1 VSEAPAQARF
11 EPVLLLFAAGFCIG
25 LIFPFGRMAG
35 EAGIPP
41 LVFAGMSAAG
51 AAIVLG
57 AITLASARRVPL
69 DRPALL
75 YALVAGQLTFAIPF
89 GTLVAVIPHLGSG
102 IPAILQSLAPIVT
115 LAIVLVIGLERPN
128 AVRTLGL
135 ATGMAGAIIILVSRN
150 AGSLD
155 AGASFGWYL
164 AALVTPAALAAGNVY
179 RSTHWPA
186 GLGAIPLAT
195 LTLAAAAVGLGL
207 VVAVQALAG
216 GLLPAGPG
224 LRAGWW
230 LIASQSL
237 ATGIGYAFFFRLQ
250 QIGGPVYL
258 SQISYVNTGV
268 GVAFAV
274 LLFGERLSLWVWL
287 AVGLVFAGVAIV
299 NRAHNPPVIP
309 GEREAGDSG
318 PRDG

>member
-1 VSEAPAQARF
+1 MSNARARWRI
-11 EPVLLLFAAGFCIG
+11 EPILLLLAAGFCIG
-25 LIFPFGRMAG
+25 LIFPLGRMAG

-41 LVFAGMSAAG
+41 LVFAGGSAAG

-57 AITLASARRVPL
+57 AITLASAQRLPF
-69 DRPALL
+69 DRGTLI
-75 YALVAGQLTFAIPF
+75 YAAIAGLLTFAIPF

-128 AVRTLGL
+128 AMRTLGL
-135 ATGMAGAIIILVSRN
+135 ATGMAGAIVILVSRN
-150 AGSLD
+150 AGPLD
-155 AGASFGWYL
+155 VDAPFGWYL

-179 RSTHWPA
+179 RSTHWPK
-186 GLGAIPLAT
+186 GHGPMPLAT
-195 LTLAAAAVGLGL
+195 LTLAAAALGIGL
-207 VVAVQALAG
+207 VLALQALAG
-216 GLLPAGPG
+216 GAAPVGAA

-230 LIASQSL
+230 LILAQSI
-237 ATGIGYAFFFRLQ
+237 ATGVGYAFFFRLQ

-274 LLFGERLSLWVWL
+274 LLFDERLSLWIWL
-287 AVGLVFAGVAIV
+287 AVALVFAGVAIV
-299 NRAHNPPVIP
+299 NRT
-309 GEREAGDSG
+309 SG
-318 PRDG
+318 SGRSQSRTTLTD